1 MENATKALLIAAG
14 VLIGII
20 ILSMLLLGYNQ
31 ISNYYQQ
38 QSDNLSLRQIVE
50 LNKKFTN
57 YDGKT
62 IRGNE
67 MLSVI
72 NSVVDYNTWV
82 TQNANEGYEEIQL
95 NISFEMSKT
104 DTRWTS
110 FHIEESSSYEEWI
123 QEKKNEKSGIN
134 LREGFVPATTLFL
147 KRLSDNKICGSI
159 SIRHELNEFLLNFG
173 GHIGYS
179 VTPSER
185 GKGYGKLQLKKAIEE
200 AKKLNITSCL
210 ITADVENI
218 ASNKTILSQGG
229 VLENTVI
236 WKNDSL
242 NRYWIK
248 L

>member
-1 MENATKALLIAAG
+1 MEELKLVAPSLDDKESA
-14 VLIGII
+14 
-20 ILSMLLLGYNQ
+20 LSML
-31 ISNYYQQ
+31 
-38 QSDNLSLRQIVE
+38 
-50 LNKKFTN
+50 
-57 YDGKT
+57 
-62 IRGNE
+62 
-67 MLSVI
+67 
-72 NSVVDYNTWV
+72 
-82 TQNANEGYEEIQL
+82 EEIKKIDAGLPWQYSGL
-95 NISFEMSKT
+95 ANL
-104 DTRWTS
+104 
-110 FHIEESSSYEEWI
+110 EESSSYEEWI
-123 QEKKNEKSGIN
+123 QERENEKSGIN

-236 WKNDSL
+236 WKNDPL

>member
-1 MENATKALLIAAG
+1 MYKRQYSGLA
-14 VLIGII
+14 
-20 ILSMLLLGYNQ
+20 
-31 ISNYYQQ
+31 
-38 QSDNLSLRQIVE
+38 NL
-50 LNKKFTN
+50 
-57 YDGKT
+57 
-62 IRGNE
+62 
-67 MLSVI
+67 
-72 NSVVDYNTWV
+72 
-82 TQNANEGYEEIQL
+82 
-95 NISFEMSKT
+95 
-104 DTRWTS
+104 
-110 FHIEESSSYEEWI
+110 EESSSYEEWI
-123 QEKKNEKSGIN
+123 QEKENEKSGIN

-236 WKNDSL
+236 WKNDPL